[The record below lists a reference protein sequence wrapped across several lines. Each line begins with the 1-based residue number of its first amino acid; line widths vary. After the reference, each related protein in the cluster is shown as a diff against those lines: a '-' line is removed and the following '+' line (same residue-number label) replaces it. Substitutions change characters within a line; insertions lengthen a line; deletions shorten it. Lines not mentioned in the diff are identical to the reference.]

1 MDVKSLPKRLAEY
14 FVICG
19 LPKDPKTYDVSKII
33 THTEEIIA
41 PEVSIDFTRF
51 PEPIIDIKIVSLKEK
66 EEVPE
71 GYTRIKYSVSGKHKA
86 NIMLNFGEEAC
97 ICYRRGR
104 DLPYI
109 KDIDTLGDKQ
119 CPKKNTVVL
128 SKTIGGRDANMLST
142 LTNRLFLSYLRGNPE
157 NSIDSLAVTDL
168 CIIIPG
174 KQETCPPAYRQVT
187 EPICISSFRL
197 KAYICYRK
205 SLVKQCIIS
214 YEPEVLYWYR
224 VPNTMDYDFTDLDK
238 RYEEETS
245 KCSLPSLSKPDQCCD
260 QVNNEAP
267 DNNNNNSSAATD
279 SPPVAPLDPD
289 IFQVANFCLPWGA
302 SIESWSVNQDPPEV
316 NSFTFMLTNES
327 YQQLYGVALT
337 FYEPYDLKQ
346 LDLLKGYCLGLDPEL
361 VSAIISSNTTT
372 TDPMPTTTGGVAT
385 NLIINHDCT
394 VNEVDEEEKA
404 IAERQRHFLASR
416 VGDRVIG
423 VTKTICLLSRWSFT
437 LPFSNFLGFL
447 YSRCLLSNELNAI
460 PFERYLGHFL
470 FEIPFPNRAI
480 PSVSVD
486 LCAAPILLQRPDDTN
501 ASSSSCESF
510 FRLLDNLNVDVIIQL
525 FVQLLTEQKILM
537 SSVRHSVLSDIGE
550 ALTCMIFPLK
560 WTVVYIPYIYMGCIH
575 VIQSPSPY
583 LIGMNSRFFDFFR
596 LPPNGGIAYLDLDT
610 NNFKPPTSFGQVTLD
625 SKVLPKK
632 PLKQLKVKLIEL
644 KERIINMRNTSTR
657 QLSNK
662 HANVQRTMMLDCM
675 FSTSNSELAQEELV
689 KIRKRT
695 KIGAQ
700 IKDAF
705 FQFMV
710 HLLKDYRA
718 CLIPVRNVNN
728 DVLFNVERFLREYAD
743 KPTIPFYRALFE
755 TQQWTN
761 FVRDR
766 IYASSRDEELEY
778 FDNHIELLRE
788 SESKSSSRLHHA
800 HQRHHHHHQ
809 HKQQQHRSHNGVTL
823 SSMTNLFSIGNRSS
837 SPSVA
842 SSSHE
847 HLANTTKTTPTVV
860 NINHHQHH
868 QGYDAASD
876 NLSNHSDAMSTSSTT
891 SLKGGGR
898 SDESNHSQISSSDLM
913 MLPNNNQ
920 CTAVIGPPN
929 WPIPEFVEKYQG
941 SQLLWTSQYTLG
953 VIPTKINS
961 YLLDLLAARV
971 LYFSAVATSSS
982 INSPISRIYQLHD
995 DYKRQASIM
1004 TSIAS
1009 GITTETATKVLNDNI
1024 SQGSIVLHHNHIVNS
1039 LPTTTTTATTNMAI
1053 SSHTDIVQSSHLL
1066 NTTNLFGDVV
1076 GFGGGSINST
1086 DCLDFQ
1092 RPPMNMTRVAL
1103 LQMNNN
1109 NNNYY
1114 YSNNNNSNNS
1124 SITHQL
1130 GSLMLVDTP
1139 SPLLLRTNR
1148 PDRNQSLIGL
1158 TTEYTLPGNNETIL
1172 KRSSHELRY
1181 AANTCMDIS
1190 QADDFSMPKYLA
1202 ATAYSIW
1209 FMLLPA
1215 YLSAVYAYYNTT
1227 SATDDADH
1235 ANPTTGCSSSEN
1247 VVHPSDDAH
1256 QSSASTSSEVH
1267 AMDTIKRIISQSIG
1281 VWNRMC
1287 LYGLEGSDQV
1297 ALRILLVLLYQ
1308 NRIENLDLRH
1318 FIDSVNWNLSSNGIA
1333 NHIYKEYEREMMEK
1347 ERIERDRLKLSA
1359 FRQQHR
1365 QQQQQKQQGQ
1375 HDEHQPMNMNLTHR
1389 RSASAVDSIPQSV
1402 LMNSPSNII
1411 NNEKNLTGIKAPQL
1425 LTSSD
1430 DLPDLGYST
1439 LNTTTATTIAEVD
1452 KASDDHDWT
1461 EEKAVCNED
1470 NSMPCILS
1478 NDVVDHTHPTVAK
1491 CNQPS
1496 STTHIDG
1503 DLHLPPT
1510 PPPTV
1515 AAASAVTSSPVKQE
1529 INDPTS
1535 NHHHHHHPHQN
1546 FNELNPN
1553 SKVNPFN
1560 ENLKST
1566 STHIKTGNAKNIS
1579 SNTEGIT
1586 ATINDN
1592 VHTVDVSTNSSSETT
1607 TNDDSYSSTTNEEDS
1622 QESDDEKQQQ
1632 HSEEEEEMEES
1643 AAVPGNCTTDILLS
1657 SPSSS
1662 SAVPQI
1668 KRPVFQPSNRNT
1680 TSHNPRLYYSHHSSI
1695 DMISK
1700 KPLIGDIDSNNNSNS
1715 KHMLLLQ
1722 TSPRKSIDSMNITAQ
1737 QMMVMDGHY
1746 LGNNI
1751 NHGSQILTTANISM
1765 HKNNTPH
1772 DNDEDEVESQDGVN
1786 NPRQAKS
1793 SVVHNALDFF
1803 NKSTSD
1809 FMNLINANRSLLG
1822 WRSLIPSLSTNP
1834 TPQSGRRATTTGA
1847 CASASVATSCF
1858 TGSDLSEIRSSPQ
1871 EVYHVQQYQVQ
1882 SGYISPLLW
1891 TGKSGSN
1898 PNSNNNP
1905 TFSPVIGTTSG
1916 SSGGGGGI
1924 PLLRDTNRLFNSY
1937 YTRNPMN
1944 EDHGDCNTRNNND
1957 YYSQSN
1963 QLASSV
1969 NDVLQDNAQMNY
1981 DHGHNLRVNPYNDL
1995 KSLKD
2000 MWINIAGPLLVGD
2013 PNRRMSPAN
2022 LRTIILQHHHQ
2033 YYQQQQQQQQQ
2044 RQYASD
2050 NNITSSSVVSNPVGE
2065 NTSFLTPSTTTST
2078 TATTGGGDG
2087 DGGRSNTADTCTD
2100 NISTT
2105 PHNKCRD
2112 DDNDESGDAQQ
2123 VTSKSS
2129 TNSPTLMSINE
2140 SVQSSVDNTSKPTE
2154 SCPGDVVKSDDKS
2167 SSIIPSD
2174 NASVSSVPTTST
2186 NNPSHQVVSSALP
2199 TPTPVMSSCAN
2210 VISPPPPT
2218 TTTTSGV
2225 TTSSNNSNNNNNNV
2239 MPIVNERISQLNVFI
2254 TTCSSC
2260 PKCNHYV
2267 YDEEIMD
2274 GWTTDENDSRTQCPF
2289 CKINFTPQLSIRI
2302 FGDTSEYNQQSIRY
2316 QQQQQRFLQQ
2326 QQQQL
2331 SRAQQNLSSTMSS
2344 NNLYTA
2350 GMDTDLSPDGGGGG
2364 SGGSPPLLNS
2374 PTSPTATSWNN
2385 NTTVRLMELT
2395 YSYLSPFV
2403 LRRTL
2408 ETIIQREGDEC
2419 LRCPSPLSSSSSP
2432 ASVQS
2437 SLLSRHP
2444 QLTWNLVWLI
2454 HRLGLP
2460 THLLD
2465 SLPVW
2470 LINCQSEQRMKL
2482 KSLYQAN
2489 VLHHQQPQQQQHH
2502 HQQQQQHMCNKQMK
2516 GINSTIFTDS
2526 FYQVNL
2532 SPNLPVYISLR
2543 WNTTYPVRSVMR
2555 NPLYKYWSN
2564 WKQPT
2569 DQNTPWSLV
2578 PISPQETSMQY
2589 NLNNKMNSNLS
2600 ISSACCPIHSLIEKI
2615 IDAIRK
2621 NDMRFAIAYLLQT
2634 RAHLQYDSPLPL
2646 TVKQRHTPSSPPPP
2660 PLSSSL
2666 SSSSPSTAVSSPAS
2680 TSLRQQLLNS
2690 DGSGLKSSM
2699 TNENIQALPVQQ
2711 QQQQQQQSMQPVVNK
2726 SRCRSQRLLCGDI
2739 KSCASCLEESLYR
2752 ELLFLAIQALS
2763 RASLD
2768 LVSFDEKYD
2777 QVFRKNVN
2785 SSPFLTEFDKP
2796 PSRNA
2801 SAYRQMLR
2809 PLTLRP

>member
-1 MDVKSLPKRLAEY
+1 MDVKNLPKRLAEY

-41 PEVSIDFTRF
+41 PEASIDFTRF

-238 RYEEETS
+238 RYKEETS
-245 KCSLPSLSKPDQCCD
+245 KCSLPSLSKPEQCSD
-260 QVNNEAP
+260 QVNNEAL
-267 DNNNNNSSAATD
+267 DNNSSVATD

-361 VSAIISSNTTT
+361 VSAIISSNST
-372 TDPMPTTTGGVAT
+372 TDTMPATTGAAT
-385 NLIINHDCT
+385 NLIINNHDCA
-394 VNEVDEEEKA
+394 VNEVVDEEEKA

-447 YSRCLLSNELNAI
+447 YSRCLLSNELNSI

-610 NNFKPPTSFGQVTLD
+610 NNFKPPTAFGQVTLD

-662 HANVQRTMMLDCM
+662 HANVQRSMMLDCM

-689 KIRKRT
+689 KIRKRWLEELNEMT

-788 SESKSSSRLHHA
+788 SESKSSSSLRLHHTH
-800 HQRHHHHHQ
+800 HQRHQHQ
-809 HKQQQHRSHNGVTL
+809 HKQQQNQQQQHRSHNSVTL
-823 SSMTNLFSIGNRSS
+823 SSMTNLFSIGGGNRSPS
-837 SPSVA
+837 SS

-847 HLANTTKTTPTVV
+847 HLANTSKTTPTVV
-860 NINHHQHH
+860 NINHQQQHH

-876 NLSNHSDAMSTSSTT
+876 NLSNHSDAMSTSSTA
-891 SLKGGGR
+891 SLRGGGR

-929 WPIPEFVEKYQG
+929 WPIPEFVEKFHQG

-982 INSPISRIYQLHD
+982 ISSPMSKIYQLHD
-995 DYKRQASIM
+995 DYSRQQSSIM
-1004 TSIAS
+1004 TTVAP
-1009 GITTETATKVLNDNI
+1009 GITTATKVLNDNI
-1024 SQGSIVLHHNHIVNS
+1024 SQESIVLHHNHIVNS
-1039 LPTTTTTATTNMAI
+1039 LPTTTPTTNMAI

-1066 NTTNLFGDVV
+1066 YTTNLSGNVA
-1076 GFGGGSINST
+1076 GFSGGSINST
-1086 DCLDFQ
+1086 DCLDSQ
-1092 RPPMNMTRVAL
+1092 RPTMNMTRVAL

-1109 NNNYY
+1109 NNNNYY
-1114 YSNNNNSNNS
+1114 YNNSNNNNNNR

-1181 AANTCMDIS
+1181 AANYCMDIS
-1190 QADDFSMPKYLA
+1190 QTDDFSMPKYLA

-1227 SATDDADH
+1227 STTEDADH
-1235 ANPTTGCSSSEN
+1235 ANPSASCCCCSSSSEN
-1247 VVHPSDDAH
+1247 VVNPSDDAH
-1256 QSSASTSSEVH
+1256 QSSASTSSDTN
-1267 AMDTIKRIISQSIG
+1267 AMDTIKRIIAQSIG

-1308 NRIENLDLRH
+1308 NRIENLDLKH
-1318 FIDSVNWNLSSNGIA
+1318 FIDSVNWNLSSTGIA

-1347 ERIERDRLKLSA
+1347 ERLERDRLKLSA
-1359 FRQQHR
+1359 FRQQ
-1365 QQQQQKQQGQ
+1365 QQQQKKQQGQ
-1375 HDEHQPMNMNLTHR
+1375 HEHQQMNMNLTHR
-1389 RSASAVDSIPQSV
+1389 RSASAVDSIPQTV
-1402 LMNSPSNII
+1402 LMNSASNITDGR
-1411 NNEKNLTGIKAPQL
+1411 NLTGIKAPQL

-1439 LNTTTATTIAEVD
+1439 LNTTTATTVAEVD
-1452 KASDDHDWT
+1452 KASDDHDWS
-1461 EEKAVCNED
+1461 EEKGVCNGD
-1470 NSMPCILS
+1470 
-1478 NDVVDHTHPTVAK
+1478 NDVVNHTHPTVEK
-1491 CNQPS
+1491 CSSQPS

-1503 DLHLPPT
+1503 NLAAPT
-1510 PPPTV
+1510 PPSTV
-1515 AAASAVTSSPVKQE
+1515 AAAAAATAGTSPVKQE
-1529 INDPTS
+1529 INDSTS
-1535 NHHHHHHPHQN
+1535 NHHHHNHH

-1560 ENLKST
+1560 DENLKST
-1566 STHIKTGNAKNIS
+1566 STHIKTDKEKNIS

-1586 ATINDN
+1586 AAAIKDN
-1592 VHTVDVSTNSSSETT
+1592 VHTVDVNTNSSEAT
-1607 TNDDSYSSTTNEEDS
+1607 TNDDSYSSTTNEDS
-1622 QESDDEKQQQ
+1622 QESDEQQQ
-1632 HSEEEEEMEES
+1632 HSEEEEE
-1643 AAVPGNCTTDILLS
+1643 AAAPENSTTYHSSTDILLS
-1657 SPSSS
+1657 SSSS
-1662 SAVPQI
+1662 STVPQI
-1668 KRPVFQPSNRNT
+1668 KRPVFQPSNRNAT
-1680 TSHNPRLYYSHHSSI
+1680 LHNPRLYYSHHSSI

-1700 KPLIGDIDSNNNSNS
+1700 KPLIAEIDNNNNSS

-1722 TSPRKSIDSMNITAQ
+1722 KSPRKSIDSIDITGQ
-1737 QMMVMDGHY
+1737 QLMVMGGDY
-1746 LGNNI
+1746 LVNN
-1751 NHGSQILTTANISM
+1751 M
-1765 HKNNTPH
+1765 HKNNAIH
-1772 DNDEDEVESQDGVN
+1772 DTDQDEIESQEGVN
-1786 NPRQAKS
+1786 NTPQAKS

-1847 CASASVATSCF
+1847 SASASVATSCF
-1858 TGSDLSEIRSSPQ
+1858 TGSDLSEIRSSSQ
-1871 EVYHVQQYQVQ
+1871 DAYHVHQYQAQ

-1891 TGKSGSN
+1891 TSKSVSN
-1898 PNSNNNP
+1898 NNSNTTNNNNP
-1905 TFSPVIGTTSG
+1905 TFSPVIGTTSTSG
-1916 SSGGGGGI
+1916 GGGGGI

-1937 YTRNPMN
+1937 YIRNPMN
-1944 EDHGDCNTRNNND
+1944 EDHGDCNTRSNNNHNNSD

-1963 QLASSV
+1963 QFASV
-1969 NDVLQDNAQMNY
+1969 TDVIHDNAQMNY
-1981 DHGHNLRVNPYNDL
+1981 DHGHNPRVNPYNDL

-2013 PNRRMSPAN
+2013 PNRRMSPGN

-2033 YYQQQQQQQQQ
+2033 YHQQQQQQ
-2044 RQYASD
+2044 RQYAND
-2050 NNITSSSVVSNPVGE
+2050 NNITSSPVVSNPMGE
-2065 NTSFLTPSTTTST
+2065 NTSFLTPSNTST
-2078 TATTGGGDG
+2078 TATSGGGGGDG
-2087 DGGRSNTADTCTD
+2087 DDGRSSTADTGGTD
-2100 NISTT
+2100 NVSTT
-2105 PHNKCRD
+2105 PHSKCRD
-2112 DDNDESGDAQQ
+2112 DDDESGNAQQ
-2123 VTSKSS
+2123 FTSKSL
-2129 TNSPTLMSINE
+2129 TTSPTLMSINE
-2140 SVQSSVDNTSKPTE
+2140 SVQSSVDM
-2154 SCPGDVVKSDDKS
+2154 KSDDKS
-2167 SSIIPSD
+2167 SSSIITPD
-2174 NASVSSVPTTST
+2174 NVSVSSVPSTTT
-2186 NNPSHQVVSSALP
+2186 TTANNPSHQVKSSSSSP
-2199 TPTPVMSSCAN
+2199 IPTPVMSSCAN
-2210 VISPPPPT
+2210 VSSPPPTT

-2225 TTSSNNSNNNNNNV
+2225 TTSNSNNNNNNSNV

-2302 FGDTSEYNQQSIRY
+2302 FGDTSEYSQQSIRY
-2316 QQQQQRFLQQ
+2316 QQQQQQQRYLQQQ

-2331 SRAQQNLSSTMSS
+2331 SRAQQNLSPAMSPS
-2344 NNLYTA
+2344 SSSNLYTS
-2350 GMDTDLSPDGGGGG
+2350 GMDPDLSPDGGGGG
-2364 SGGSPPLLNS
+2364 GSPTLLNS
-2374 PTSPTATSWNN
+2374 PSSPTAASWNNN

-2419 LRCPSPLSSSSSP
+2419 LRCPCPSPLSSSP

-2489 VLHHQQPQQQQHH
+2489 VLHHQQSHQQ
-2502 HQQQQQHMCNKQMK
+2502 QQQQQHMCNKQLK
-2516 GINSTIFTDS
+2516 GGINSTIFTDS

-2578 PISPQETSMQY
+2578 PISPQEISMQY
-2589 NLNNKMNSNLS
+2589 NSNNKMNTNLS

-2621 NDMRFAIAYLLQT
+2621 NNMRFAIANLLQT
-2634 RAHLQYDSPLPL
+2634 RAHIQYDSPLPL

-2660 PLSSSL
+2660 PPVPPLSS
-2666 SSSSPSTAVSSPAS
+2666 SSSSPSS
-2680 TSLRQQLLNS
+2680 TSLRQQLNS
-2690 DGSGLKSSM
+2690 DGSELKSST
-2699 TNENIQALPVQQ
+2699 TNENIQTIPV
-2711 QQQQQQQSMQPVVNK
+2711 QQQQQSMQAMVNK

-2777 QVFRKNVN
+2777 QVFRKNVD

-2796 PSRNA
+2796 PSRSA